1 MATPILD
8 QASIDLAYKLQDP
21 VSTGSSNGTRLSAN
35 ERFRYIIRGYRR
47 LMRMIT
53 ILYPDLMAKI
63 SHSFYNTASGTSS
76 AAGVVTH
83 VAYSEIYEIFC
94 KEPSDED
101 YVRANFIVPEDFL
114 KVWYEENSFF
124 KPDLNTDQY
133 YWTRRSNTTLLV
145 MPAVTLNWVSSYRKD
160 TAALV
165 EAGGQGGSQDLEI
178 GTEYLDLLLSLA
190 AAEAYLDINQGDAV
204 NAYRQ
209 DVNEQLALLATMSN
223 KQESKDEIK
232 ET

>member
-21 VSTGSSNGTRLSAN
+21 VSAGSSDGTRLSAD
-35 ERFRYIIRGYRR
+35 ERFRYLIRAYRR

-53 ILYPDLMAKI
+53 VLYPDLMAKI
-63 SHSFYNTASGTSS
+63 SHSFYETASGTSTS
-76 AAGVVTH
+76 GGVISHT
-83 VAYSEIYEIFC
+83 AFSEVYEIFC

-114 KVWYEENSFF
+114 KVFYEENAFF
-124 KPDLNTDQY
+124 TPNLNTDQY
-133 YWTRRSNTTLLV
+133 FWTRKSNNQLLL
-145 MPAVTLNWVSSYRKD
+145 MPTVTLQWVSSYRKD

-165 EAGGQGGSQDLEI
+165 EAGGQGGSQDLEL

-190 AAEAYLDINQGDAV
+190 AAEAYMDINQGDAV
-204 NAYRQ
+204 NNYRQ
-209 DVNEQLALLATMSN
+209 DVNEQLALLANLSM
-223 KQESKDEIK
+223 KQETKDETR